1 MSSEHEH
8 VATPATAGSKVVSF
22 LARRDVLCPACG
34 YNLRGVTQ
42 EACPECAMPLTM
54 EDLRGKGA
62 VMKHWVVPTLVSVVV
77 IGLATVF
84 LSRALVALGAVRGTP
99 PSLRF
104 EFIVF
109 YVLAIGI
116 PTLNWVSNRRA
127 AWTRWRVRPG
137 KPLDSW
143 LPHVLI
149 AMAAIAGLSI
159 SSSLNIIPNLLSSI
173 GAYFRMNPLTTVR
186 LVATAVHPIP
196 LTVCYVALCVASTQE
211 RAATWARI
219 SLITSIGTFLML
231 VVIDG
236 VIVQMY

>member
-8 VATPATAGSKVVSF
+8 AARPAAAGSKVVSF
-22 LARRDVLCPACG
+22 LAGRDIPCPACG

-54 EDLRGKGA
+54 ADLRGKGA

-84 LSRALVALGAVRGTP
+84 LARGLVALGVVRGTP
-99 PSLRF
+99 PGLRF
-104 EFIVF
+104 EFIVV
-109 YVLAIGI
+109 YVLAIGV
-116 PTLNWVSNRRA
+116 PTLNWFSNRRSG
-127 AWTRWRVRPG
+127 WTRWRVRPG
-137 KPLDSW
+137 KPLDHW

-159 SSSLNIIPNLLSSI
+159 SSSLSVIPNLLSSI
-173 GAYFRMNPLTTVR
+173 GAYFRMNPLTTLR
-186 LVATAVHPIP
+186 MVATAVHAIP
-196 LTVCYVALCVASTQE
+196 LTVCYVALCIASSQE
-211 RAATWARI
+211 RAAKWAKL
-219 SLITSIGTFLML
+219 SLVTSIGTLLVF

-236 VIVQMY
+236 VSDQMY